1 MTVDFVLI
9 IIFIKKT
16 LQSILLPFEIYM
28 RKNILKTNSIE
39 VKTYFK
45 EIYPSEMLC
54 VTFQYKHLNE
64 HWKNKR
70 EKQ

>member
-1 MTVDFVLI
+1 
-9 IIFIKKT
+9 
-16 LQSILLPFEIYM
+16 M

-64 HWKNKR
+64 HWKKKR
-70 EKQ
+70 ETMKHFYNKFKQSRNSIQ